1 MIQWV
6 GCQKWDTDFPELPLP
21 ACARQLEFPE
31 HMLTAALPYGVLPM
45 LICFAALFGKI
56 AASPVFP
63 VDRRFVPLGILLGL
77 LLIPVHEVLHAVCF
91 PKGATVYVG
100 LAPEKLAAFAVC
112 FFPVSRRRFCV
123 MSLLPVVLGLTPL
136 ALFCFF
142 PADWGAAAALC
153 WPAAMIGLIS
163 PCPDYM
169 SVLRVMR
176 QAPAG
181 AFIQGSNS
189 GWYWYFPNERKQKHE
204 P

>member
-21 ACARQLEFPE
+21 AHAKRLDFPE
-31 HMLTAALPYGVLPM
+31 HMLTASLPYGILPM
-45 LICFAALFGKI
+45 LVCYAALFGKI

-63 VDRRFVPLGILLGL
+63 LDRRFVPLGILLGL

-91 PKGATVYVG
+91 PKAATVYVG

-112 FFPVSRRRFCV
+112 FSPVSLGRFGV
-123 MSLLPVVLGLTPL
+123 MSLLPAALGLAPL
-136 ALFCFF
+136 ALFWLF
-142 PADWGAAAALC
+142 PAGWGVAAALC

-169 SVLRVMR
+169 SVLRVLR
-176 QAPAG
+176 HVPAG
-181 AFIQGSNS
+181 ALIQASNS
-189 GWYWYFPNERKQKHE
+189 GWYWYFPDKKGAEA
-204 P
+204 